1 LPLALVGIALLAF
14 AVNFVELLCSAGI
27 PAVFTHLLALNPLS
41 AGEYAFYLALYL
53 LVFLLDDLM
62 VFVAAM
68 KTLELSALDIR
79 YARVVRLIGA
89 VVLAALGLLLLVRP
103 QWLAMA

>member
-1 LPLALVGIALLAF
+1 V
-14 AVNFVELLCSAGI
+14 
-27 PAVFTHLLALNPLS
+27 NPLG

-53 LVFLLDDLM
+53 LVFLLDDLI

-68 KTLELSALDIR
+68 KTLSVTALDIR
-79 YARVVRLIGA
+79 YARAYRLVGA
-89 VVLAALGLLLLVRP
+89 LVLAALGLLLLVRP